1 MIEEGRNFDYR
12 IAQKTMKLGE
22 KYLMEINHRN
32 IGDLITDVDRHPS
45 IQSIRHY
52 HTDTKLI
59 GMVMLCLTLI
69 TKLASVGKGFSDDP
83 EMATLLTQ
91 ILLIKYPH
99 MTLADLKYVIIQN
112 SGTKLFDRIDAN
124 TIIEWVDDHMEKR
137 FQYSEMHNRLK
148 HERRKAKQKQE
159 KHIPMPDFIKQAMDK
174 ADKKLAREKAKEKR
188 TAPRYFRDLRHYVEY
203 AEVDIED
210 VKREIEDQVQA
221 DWQENEEKYT
231 EAGIEEQSVRAITT
245 HKYLLNK
252 SKEINNG
259 RGI

>member
-1 MIEEGRNFDYR
+1 MIEGNQNFDYR
-12 IAQKTMKLGE
+12 IAQKTLEINE
-22 KYLMEINHRN
+22 KYVMDIAHNN
-32 IGDLITDVDRHPS
+32 IGELLTDIDRHPS
-45 IQSIRHY
+45 IQSIHHY
-52 HTDTKLI
+52 HHHAKLVGLVTI
-59 GMVMLCLTLI
+59 CVGLI
-69 TKLASVGKGFSDDP
+69 TKLASVGKGFTDD
-83 EMATLLTQ
+83 MDMTTLLTQ

-124 TIIEWVDDHMEKR
+124 TIIEWVDEHMEKR